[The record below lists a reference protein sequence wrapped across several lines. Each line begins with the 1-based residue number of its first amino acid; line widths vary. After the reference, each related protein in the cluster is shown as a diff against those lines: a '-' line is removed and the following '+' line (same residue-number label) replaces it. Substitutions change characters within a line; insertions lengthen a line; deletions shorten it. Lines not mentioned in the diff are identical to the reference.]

1 MKDWLRETTVL
12 SLAGFTDWRVIRYYD
27 TARYSAEGFVSLMN
41 TWSDHAG
48 LSDDFF
54 RSMAAVIDDAGERSS
69 YLFGRHCASAG
80 VSRGVTT

>member
-27 TARYSAEGFVSLMN
+27 TALYSAEGFVSLMN

-54 RSMAAVIDDAGERSS
+54 RSMAAVIDDAGGEIVIPIRTT
-69 YLFGRHCASAG
+69 LCFGRR
-80 VSRGVTT
+80 V